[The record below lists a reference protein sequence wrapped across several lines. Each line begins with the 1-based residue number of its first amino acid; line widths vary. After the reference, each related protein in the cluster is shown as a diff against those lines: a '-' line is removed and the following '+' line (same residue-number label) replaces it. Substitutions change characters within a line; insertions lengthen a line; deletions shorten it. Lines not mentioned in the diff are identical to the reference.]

1 MSSGIIALQGGEDAN
16 RLSKTFFGERL
27 TEAQAVAYDVT
38 MNANELI
45 TAAANARNT
54 LDNVRLEVAQKLAN
68 ARNYSFEAYMSD
80 YSIASLNRADAELQE
95 AKDLA
100 LSLGFDPDELVTS
113 DGGTWRVA

>member
-1 MSSGIIALQGGEDAN
+1 
-16 RLSKTFFGERL
+16 
-27 TEAQAVAYDVT
+27 

-54 LDNVRLEVAQKLAN
+54 LDNVCLEVAQKLAN

-100 LSLGFDPDELVTS
+100 LSLGFDPDELVVS

>member
-1 MSSGIIALQGGEDAN
+1 M
-16 RLSKTFFGERL
+16 

-38 MNANELI
+38 MNTNELI
-45 TAAANARNT
+45 AAAANARNA
-54 LDNVRLEVAQKLAN
+54 LDNVRFEVAQMLAN

-100 LSLGFDPDELVTS
+100 LSLGFDPDELVVS

>member
-1 MSSGIIALQGGEDAN
+1 M
-16 RLSKTFFGERL
+16 

-38 MNANELI
+38 MNTNELI
-45 TAAANARNT
+45 AAAANARNT

-80 YSIASLNRADAELQE
+80 YSIASLNRADVELQE

-100 LSLGFDPDELVTS
+100 LSLGFDPDELVTEV
-113 DGGTWRVA
+113 GGTWRVA